1 MGLPD
6 ELLDELLSA
15 HLDDVLSGDER
26 ARVEQMLRD
35 DPAIE
40 ERLEQL
46 RQQRDLIR
54 RAALSG
60 PKLPEDFAELV
71 VQSAIDQA
79 RDEDLPPEHPLRMA
93 ANDSAQNTVVRRSYD
108 NSLSMPHLVATIV
121 GVAASALFIS
131 LVVYRFGGG
140 VNQTEQNNAVAIVPD
155 PTPSDVVDP
164 QTELD
169 PPTVPGTNTPETAV
183 ADSNPTESVDPT
195 LMADAGPETT
205 QPTIGQPDAVSPE
218 STQPDAMNTVPSPEA
233 IASADKRA
241 SDPVETPATIEKP
254 ASLPALS
261 MVMVVEI
268 KQSEAGKSTG
278 AFDQALATVEV
289 DAGSD
294 RKVDEKLVQAISND
308 QPEKQL
314 AGSDYRVVL
323 LESPV
328 KKLDQLVNQL
338 INDQDGIEAIG
349 FSAITVQLDA
359 PLLRS
364 IESVRRLDPTKVR
377 HEGKSFPIVHQNG
390 DVMAQWVSQLRDRRF
405 APVRGDQDAQAVSS
419 MAAGPNPMANILFL
433 IR

>member
-40 ERLEQL
+40 GRLEQL

-60 PKLPEDFAELV
+60 PKLPENFAELV

-79 RDEDLPPEHPLRMA
+79 RDEDLPTEHPLRMA
-93 ANDSAQNTVVRRSYD
+93 ADESGQNTVVRRSD
-108 NSLSMPHLVATIV
+108 GSSLSMPHLVATIV
-121 GVAASALFIS
+121 GVAASVLFIS
-131 LVVYRFGGG
+131 LVVYKFGG

-155 PTPSDVVDP
+155 PAPSDVVDP

-183 ADSNPTESVDPT
+183 ADSNPTGSVDPT

-205 QPTIGQPDAVSPE
+205 QPSIGQPDAVSPE
-218 STQPDAMNTVPSPEA
+218 STQPESMNTVPSPEA
-233 IASADKRA
+233 IASADKGA

-294 RKVDEKLVQAISND
+294 RKVDEKLVQAIAND

-338 INDQDGIEAIG
+338 INDRDGIEAIG